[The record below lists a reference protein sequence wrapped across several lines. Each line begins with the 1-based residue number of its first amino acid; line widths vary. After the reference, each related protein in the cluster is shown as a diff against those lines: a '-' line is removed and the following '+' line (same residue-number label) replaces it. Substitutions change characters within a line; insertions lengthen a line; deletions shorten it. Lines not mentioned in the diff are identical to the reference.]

1 VLGAIV
7 LSFVNNWFIPD
18 VLNGVPG
25 KLGINFD
32 ATQITFAIYGFLLVL
47 MMILRPQG
55 LLPDRRHK
63 MELAEHAETSD
74 ETLYTARA

>member
-1 VLGAIV
+1 M
-7 LSFVNNWFIPD
+7 
-18 VLNGVPG
+18 
-25 KLGINFD
+25 
-32 ATQITFAIYGFLLVL
+32 

-63 MELAEHAETSD
+63 MELVDEVETSD